1 MIISFFVGILKTSGF
16 VPEVFS
22 FGESGNIISLFCY
35 ITSILLLIF
44 CSLAELRPLKLEPSS
59 PLTAHAVVG
68 DFVLALVTGEIFTA
82 DVAAG
87 LSFGDDGVADFAM
100 IDGLEKVFECL
111 IAFAIRHSE
120 LSVLIRYFQGRQ
132 FYPPTDS

>member
-22 FGESGNIISLFCY
+22 FGESGNIISPFCY
-35 ITSILLLIF
+35 KTSILLLIF
-44 CSLAELRPLKLEPSS
+44 CTLAELGPLKLEPSS

-68 DFVLALVTGEIFTA
+68 DFVFAGITGETFAA

-100 IDGLEKVFECL
+100 IDGFEKVFECL
-111 IAFAIRHSE
+111 IAFAIRHSKF
-120 LSVLIRYFQGRQ
+120 SVLIRYFQGRHY
-132 FYPPTDS
+132 YPPTDS